1 VTARVAIS
9 PLAYVPDGREAVG
22 HVLARGR
29 AGFTWDG
36 PSWRASAKDYHEQR
50 ASRRTSETISPGR
63 LAHLRRLMADD
74 ISIDRAWHELKA
86 DRTAPKATVDALMYS
101 LRRGT
106 EALAVSDNKRR
117 LSELS
122 EEQLRAVCHQLRNF
136 KPEIAPAWTL
146 EEVEALV
153 IIWSE
158 LK

>member
-1 VTARVAIS
+1 MMDRV
-9 PLAYVPDGREAVG
+9 
-22 HVLARGR
+22 
-29 AGFTWDG
+29 
-36 PSWRASAKDYHEQR
+36 
-50 ASRRTSETISPGR
+50 
-63 LAHLRRLMADD
+63 
-74 ISIDRAWHELKA
+74 
-86 DRTAPKATVDALMYS
+86 PKATVDALMFS

-117 LSELS
+117 LSKLS

-146 EEVEALV
+146 EEVKALV

>member
-1 VTARVAIS
+1 
-9 PLAYVPDGREAVG
+9 
-22 HVLARGR
+22 
-29 AGFTWDG
+29 
-36 PSWRASAKDYHEQR
+36 
-50 ASRRTSETISPGR
+50 
-63 LAHLRRLMADD
+63 
-74 ISIDRAWHELKA
+74 
-86 DRTAPKATVDALMYS
+86 
-101 LRRGT
+101 
-106 EALAVSDNKRR
+106 VSDNKRR